1 MRDRLARSR
10 AKLRPD
16 RRFSMWLGI
25 DIGGSKLAFALGDPR
40 DAALRASRRLP
51 WTPSG
56 DPRRDFEILL
66 TEARKLL
73 AEAGAKAAPSAV
85 GVSAPGPLDSA
96 GGVVQGPPNLPGW
109 RDVPLVDWLRRE
121 LGCPVALE
129 NDANAAALAEW
140 QARAPR
146 VASLVYLTLSTGIG
160 AGLVLDGRLYRGA
173 RDLAGEI
180 GHAPLVWDGEP
191 CGCGRRGCLEAYVG
205 GAAWTRRLRAQ
216 TPPTSRVAAL
226 AGGVAGV
233 SPEHVVSAAREG
245 DAFALVELERW
256 NELLSRALVSV
267 AYAFA
272 PDVIA
277 LGTIASAAGEA
288 LCLAPLRERF
298 AARVWPRLAAAVRI
312 EASALGEALPF
323 RAALVVA
330 ARAAG
335 DER

>member
-1 MRDRLARSR
+1 
-10 AKLRPD
+10 
-16 RRFSMWLGI
+16 MWLGI

-40 DAALRASRRLP
+40 DGALRATRRLP

-56 DPRRDFEILL
+56 DPRRDFETLL
-66 TEARKLL
+66 TEVRRLL
-73 AEAGAKAAPSAV
+73 AEADEKGAPSAV

-96 GGVVQGPPNLPGW
+96 SGVVQGPPNLPGW

-146 VASLVYLTLSTGIG
+146 VASLVYLTLSTGVG
-160 AGLVLDGRLYRGA
+160 AGLVLDGRVYRGA

-180 GHAPLVWDGEP
+180 GHAPIVWDGEP
-191 CGCGRRGCLEAYVG
+191 CGCGQRGCLEAYVG

-226 AGGVAGV
+226 AGSVAAV
-233 SPEHVVSAAREG
+233 RPEHVVSAAREG
-245 DAFALVELERW
+245 DAFALAELERW
-256 NELLSRALVSV
+256 NELLSRALVGI

-288 LCLAPLRERF
+288 LSLAPLRERF
-298 AARVWPRLAAAVRI
+298 ASRVWPRLAQSVRI

-323 RAALVVA
+323 RAGLVVA
-330 ARAAG
+330 ARAAQ
-335 DER
+335 EAR

>member
-10 AKLRPD
+10 AKSRSD

-40 DAALRASRRLP
+40 DAALRASRRIP

-56 DPRRDFEILL
+56 DPKRDFEILL
-66 TEARKLL
+66 TEARRLL
-73 AEAGAKAAPSAV
+73 AEAGDAAPSAL

-96 GGVVQGPPNLPGW
+96 SGVVQGPPNLPGW

-121 LGCPVALE
+121 FGCPVALE

-140 QARAPR
+140 RARAPG
-146 VASLVYLTLSTGIG
+146 VASLVYLTLSTGVG
-160 AGLVLDGRLYRGA
+160 AGLVLDGRVYRGA

-180 GHAPLVWDGEP
+180 GHAPVVWDGEP
-191 CGCGRRGCLEAYVG
+191 CACGQRGCLEAYVG

-226 AGGVAGV
+226 AGDVAAV
-233 SPEHVVSAAREG
+233 LPEHVVSAAREG
-245 DAFALVELERW
+245 DAFALAELERW
-256 NELLSRALVSV
+256 NELLSRALVAV

-288 LCLAPLRERF
+288 LSLAPLRERF
-298 AARVWPRLAAAVRI
+298 ASRVWPRLAAAVRI

-323 RAALVVA
+323 RASLVVA
-330 ARAAG
+330 ARAAT
-335 DER
+335 ESR